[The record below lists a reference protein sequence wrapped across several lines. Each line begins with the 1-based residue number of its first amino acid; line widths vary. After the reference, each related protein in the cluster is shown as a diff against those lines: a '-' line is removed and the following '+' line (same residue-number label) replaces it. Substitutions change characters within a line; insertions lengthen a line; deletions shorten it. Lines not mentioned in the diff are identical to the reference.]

1 MFMRPVASA
10 VFAPVAVL
18 GLVGVF
24 LSPRP
29 ALAQRPA
36 SRDGSSDTVKRLEA
50 ELEKLRAQVKE
61 VEARLQKAKEGE
73 RRPEFGRGGRGRG
86 GWGGWGGPG
95 RGGWGGHGHSRGPG
109 GRSLEGTERKPD
121 SKKDDTKKDDRRADL
136 ERRLDRLARELEE
149 LRREI
154 RRR

>member
-1 MFMRPVASA
+1 MFMRRLASA

-18 GLVGVF
+18 GLAGVF

-29 ALAQRPA
+29 ALAQRAP
-36 SRDGSSDTVKRLEA
+36 RDSSSDTVKKLEA

-73 RRPEFGRGGRGRG
+73 RRPEFGRGGRG
-86 GWGGWGGPG
+86 WGGPG
-95 RGGWGGHGHSRGPG
+95 RGGWGGHGRGRGPG
-109 GRSLEGTERKPD
+109 ARPLEGTERKPD
-121 SKKDDTKKDDRRADL
+121 SKKEAKKDDRRETRGSADL

>member
-1 MFMRPVASA
+1 MFMRRLASA

-29 ALAQRPA
+29 ALAQRAP
-36 SRDGSSDTVKRLEA
+36 RDSSSDTVKKLEA

-73 RRPEFGRGGRGRG
+73 RRPEFGRGGPGRG
-86 GWGGWGGPG
+86 GWAGWGGPG
-95 RGGWGGHGHSRGPG
+95 RGGWGGRGWGGHGHARGPG

-121 SKKDDTKKDDRRADL
+121 SKKDDT
-136 ERRLDRLARELEE
+136 
-149 LRREI
+149 
-154 RRR
+154 

>member
-1 MFMRPVASA
+1 MRRLASA

-29 ALAQRPA
+29 ALAQRAP
-36 SRDGSSDTVKRLEA
+36 RDSSSDTVKKLEA

-73 RRPEFGRGGRGRG
+73 RRPEFGRGRPGRG
-86 GWGGWGGPG
+86 GWGGWGGPV
-95 RGGWGGHGHSRGPG
+95 RGGWGGHGRGRGPG
-109 GRSLEGTERKPD
+109 ARPLEGTERKPD
-121 SKKDDTKKDDRRADL
+121 STKDDAKKDDRRTDL